1 MSKNKL
7 DCKVGEIW
15 ETTDSSRLKEIVF
28 VNEGTI
34 VAVSANNEQADIV
47 DRNNHAYMYN
57 QYGEPKESEALFA
70 LTRKKVK
77 MKTVNYKVFIPL
89 WHTKDITFMGQ
100 KYETKREDISNE
112 GDFIKWIEIDE
123 TFEVEDV

>member
-15 ETTDSSRLKEIVF
+15 ETEDSNFLKEIVF

-34 VAVSANNEQADIV
+34 IAVSANDDPAGITDKKY
-47 DRNNHAYMYN
+47 HAYMYN
-57 QYGEPKESEALFA
+57 QYGEPKEPGTLFA

-77 MKTVNYKVFIPL
+77 MKTVNYKAFIPL
-89 WHTKDITFMGQ
+89 WRIENTTFTSHT
-100 KYETKREDISNE
+100 YETKREEVSKLE
-112 GDFIKWIEIDE
+112 GFIKWIEIDE